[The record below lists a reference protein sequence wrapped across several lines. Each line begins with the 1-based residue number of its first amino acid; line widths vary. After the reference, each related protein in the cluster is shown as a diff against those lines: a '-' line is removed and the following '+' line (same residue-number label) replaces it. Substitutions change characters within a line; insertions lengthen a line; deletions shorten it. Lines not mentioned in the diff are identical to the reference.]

1 MLLRGNQTMKTL
13 TLTLILLIG
22 TISAAYAID
31 CRYNGRSYPPGTVLG
46 PYVCSDNGTWIPRR

>member
-1 MLLRGNQTMKTL
+1 MKTL